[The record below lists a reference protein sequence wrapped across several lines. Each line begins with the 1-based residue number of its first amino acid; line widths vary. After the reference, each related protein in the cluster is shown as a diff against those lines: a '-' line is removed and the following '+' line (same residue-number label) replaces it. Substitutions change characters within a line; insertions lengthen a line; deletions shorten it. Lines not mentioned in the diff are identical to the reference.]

1 MTPSETIEVIAV
13 SGLPGAGKTTLS
25 RALAGRLPAARLFH
39 YDDYETITR
48 RPPAEIEA
56 WMSRGAD
63 PNEIDLDRLVAD
75 LAKAKAKSEAISAAQ
90 SEAARSGSARTIILD
105 TPLGR
110 SHHKIARFIDHSI
123 WIALPADLAL
133 ARQIGSQ
140 AEAALRSQEPSAPQ
154 KFTGWLVGF
163 LRSYGAFIHDAYR
176 LQMGRAQQQ
185 ADFEIDGR
193 LPVEGMIAAALAGIE
208 ARRSS
213 LQQRNDSPATRPP
226 GSA

>member
-1 MTPSETIEVIAV
+1 VKPSETVEVIAV

-25 RALAGRLPAARLFH
+25 RALASRLPAARLFH
-39 YDDYETITR
+39 YDDYETITT

-75 LAKAKAKSEAISAAQ
+75 LAQAKSEAAQ
-90 SEAARSGSARTIILD
+90 SGSERTIILD

-110 SHHKIARFIDHSI
+110 SHYKTARLIDHSI
-123 WIALPADLAL
+123 WIALPTDLAL

-140 AEAALRSQEPSAPQ
+140 AEAALRSREPSAPQ
-154 KFTGWLVGF
+154 KFTAWLPGF
-163 LRSYGAFIHDAYR
+163 LRSYEAFIHDAYG
-176 LQMGRAQQQ
+176 LQMGRVQKQ

-208 ARRSS
+208 AKRRLM
-213 LQQRNDSPATRPP
+213 LQRSELPSTRPP
-226 GSA
+226 NSA